1 MKFIESKI
9 KIIEEKYEE
18 IIKYFAEDKNNMTL
32 EKLVDTFKKL
42 NKCINEA
49 LRKYKEIKLKEL
61 KK

>member
-42 NKCINEA
+42 NKCVILSQSSFNF
-49 LRKYKEIKLKEL
+49 
-61 KK
+61 